1 MFENSTVR
9 EWMSSPAFVIL
20 PDTPISVAHEIMKLR
35 KVRRLAVV
43 GGHGQLIG
51 IITLG
56 DVREAEPDDAITV
69 SIWEMNY
76 LYGHFMVG
84 KIMSRDVITIRAN
97 DSIIDAAKL
106 MLDHKISGLPVVDNK
121 GTLIG
126 MITES
131 DIFRMVVN
139 AGVPVAATD

>member
-1 MFENSTVR
+1 MFETSTVR
-9 EWMSSPAFVIL
+9 EWMSSPALVIR
-20 PDTPISVAHEIMKLR
+20 PETPISVAHEIMKLR

-43 GGHGQLIG
+43 DEHAQLIG

-56 DVREAEPDDAITV
+56 DVREAEPDDAITL

-76 LYGHFMVG
+76 LYGHFMVR
-84 KIMSRDVITIRAN
+84 KVMSHDVITIKAN

-121 GTLIG
+121 GALIG

-139 AGVPVAATD
+139 AHAPVTATD

>member
-1 MFENSTVR
+1 MFETSTVR
-9 EWMSSPAFVIL
+9 EWMSSPALVIR
-20 PDTPISVAHEIMKLR
+20 PDVPISVAYEIMKLR

-43 GGHGQLIG
+43 NEHAQLIG
-51 IITLG
+51 IVTLG
-56 DVREAEPDDAITV
+56 DVREAEPDDAITL

-76 LYGHFMVG
+76 LYGHFIVG
-84 KIMSRDVITIRAN
+84 KVMSHDVITIKDN
-97 DSIIDAAKL
+97 DSIIEAAKL
-106 MLDHKISGLPVVDNK
+106 MLDHKISGLPVVGNK

-139 AGVPVAATD
+139 AGASVAATN

>member
-1 MFENSTVR
+1 MFETSTVR
-9 EWMSSPAFVIL
+9 EWMSNPALVIR
-20 PDTPISVAHEIMKLR
+20 PDVPISVAHEIMKLR

-43 GGHGQLIG
+43 NEHAQLIG
-51 IITLG
+51 IVTLG
-56 DVREAEPDDAITV
+56 DVREAEPDDAITL

-76 LYGHFMVG
+76 LYGHFIVG
-84 KIMSRDVITIRAN
+84 QVMSHDVITIKDN
-97 DSIIDAAKL
+97 DSIIEAAKL
-106 MLDHKISGLPVVDNK
+106 MLDHKISGLPVVGNK

-139 AGVPVAATD
+139 AGESVAATN